1 MVNKQKITQ
10 MEQPKENIK
19 KISLNKIRQFNIS
32 NELIDEF
39 GEYMSNIELNGEQ
52 MDKICS
58 FVERMV
64 TQHYVRQML
73 KQEYGK

>member
-1 MVNKQKITQ
+1 
-10 MEQPKENIK
+10 MEQPNENIK
-19 KISLNKIRQFNIS
+19 KTSLNKIRQFNIS
-32 NELIDEF
+32 SELVDEF
-39 GEYMSNIELNGEQ
+39 GEYMSSIELKDEQ